1 MIKHWSK
8 EHKKVYSRILLG
20 SIGCVVITLLI
31 TSTILYM
38 NFTSIALKQVYRS
51 DSNSLNQIKTQLST
65 MTETVTSL
73 SSQIYYDSAVSKLL
87 YYADLNIYD
96 VIFAQQQLDN
106 YRASLPFIESIYVYN
121 AKSNQFYISSNNSRS
136 GIQPK
141 SELDDDG
148 ILDLFMKFKEHRPF
162 QPIPRT
168 YNIGSVQTTPVS
180 SYTYLC
186 YSVIDDNK
194 DLNTAVVVNISASW
208 LGLRM
213 DQSEKEISENNT
225 FIINQDGILY
235 SSSDKQEMLT
245 DISDKTYIQKI
256 IQDTSEST
264 YFVDTVDGV
273 KSLITFTTPDSLGW
287 KYVRITPYSNITQE
301 INEMR
306 YRILFICIGILLLGL
321 LISLTLSHS
330 VYRPID
336 KVIRKFKTLET
347 ERRNHQHILKQD
359 FLRNTIL
366 GRETNNAEVLQQK
379 LHYFNSELMVN
390 NKSLIVLIRIDQFPT
405 VLEKYKEDIKL
416 LKYAIMNICTE
427 ISSPIFQVEAIDM
440 GDDSLLL
447 LLNFHDPLYI
457 TEWDS
462 LIEMAELMQLSI
474 AKHLKLS
481 ITITFSP
488 VKESIEQCILVYKQV
503 LEASYHRLFKGYG
516 SILFS
521 VDIMNLKTKEYM
533 FPVHKEKQFIE
544 SLMSGNAEKARSIY
558 IDIVGE
564 ISEYSFTVVQLV
576 VSHLA
581 LTVNNVLRTLKKN
594 NAILT
599 LPEFDTTFLLP
610 NHVETMEE
618 INTPY
623 FKIFEEI
630 SEKLEEKRS
639 TKQEDLIRKVHQII
653 ERDYSNSNLCINS
666 IADELSMSPI
676 YLSRLY
682 KQLTTKAL
690 PDIISE
696 MRLNK
701 AKELLKTSEC
711 TIVDIAEKTGFT
723 SSSYFYRLFKNSTG
737 ITPSD
742 YRKKRDPLQFCAA
755 SEKK

>member
-1 MIKHWSK
+1 MKQWSR

-51 DSNSLNQIKTQLST
+51 DSNSLNQIKTELST

-73 SSQIYYDSAVSKLL
+73 SSQIYTDPAVSKLL
-87 YYADLNIYD
+87 HYTNLNIYD
-96 VIFAQQQLDN
+96 AIFAQQQLDN

-121 AKSNQFYISSNNSRS
+121 AKSNQFYISSNNARN
-136 GIQPK
+136 GVQTK
-141 SELDDDG
+141 SELDDKG
-148 ILDLFMKFKEHRPF
+148 ILDLFKKFKEHRPF

-168 YNIGSVQTTPVS
+168 YNISSIIETTLVS

-186 YSVIDDNK
+186 YSIIDDNNS
-194 DLNTAVVVNISASW
+194 LNTAVVVNISASW

-213 DQSEKEISENNT
+213 DQSEKEISGNNT

-235 SSSDKQEMLT
+235 SSNDKQAMLT
-245 DISDKTYIQKI
+245 DLSDKTYIQKI
-256 IQDTSEST
+256 IQDTSHST

-273 KSLITFTTPDSLGW
+273 KSLITYTSPDSLGW
-287 KYVRITPYSNITQE
+287 RYVRITPYNTITQE
-301 INEMR
+301 ISEMR
-306 YRILFICIGILLLGL
+306 YQILFICIGILLLGL
-321 LISLTLSHS
+321 LISLTSSHG

-347 ERRNHQHILKQD
+347 ENRNHQHILKQD

-366 GRETNNAEVLQQK
+366 GRETNKAEVLQQK
-379 LHYFNSELMVN
+379 LQSFNSGLKVN
-390 NKSLIVLIRIDQFPT
+390 SKSLIVLIRIDQFPS
-405 VLEKYKEDIKL
+405 VLEKYKDDITL
-416 LKYAIMNICTE
+416 LKYGIMNVCTE
-427 ISSPIFQVEAIDM
+427 IASPIFQIEAIDM
-440 GDDSLLL
+440 GDDSLLFI
-447 LLNFHDPLYI
+447 LNFHDPLYNM
-457 TEWDS
+457 ERDS
-462 LIEMAELMQLSI
+462 LIEMAEIMQLSI
-474 AKHLKLS
+474 TKHLKLS
-481 ITITFSP
+481 ISITFSP
-488 VKESIEQCILVYKQV
+488 EKESIEQCILVYKQV
-503 LEASYHRLFKGYG
+503 LEASYHRLFKGHG

-521 VDIMNLKTKEYM
+521 VDIMNLKSKEYI

-544 SLMSGNAEKARSIY
+544 SLMSGNVDKARSFY

-576 VSHLA
+576 ISHLA
-581 LTVNNVLRTLKKN
+581 LTVNNVLRALKKN

-599 LPEFDTTFLLP
+599 IPEFDTTFLLP
-610 NHVETMEE
+610 NRVETMEE

-630 SEKLEEKRS
+630 SQKLEEKRS

-653 ERDYSNSNLCINS
+653 ERDYCNSSLCLNS

-676 YLSRLY
+676 YFSRLY

-690 PDIISE
+690 SDKISE

-701 AKELLKTSEC
+701 AKELLKTSEY

-723 SSSYFYRLFKNSTG
+723 NSSYFYRLFKNSTG

-742 YRKKRDPLQFCAA
+742 YRKAK
-755 SEKK
+755 

>member
-1 MIKHWSK
+1 MVKQRSS

-20 SIGCVVITLLI
+20 SIGCVIITLLI

-38 NFTSIALKQVYRS
+38 NFINNALKQVYRS
-51 DSNSLNQIKTQLST
+51 DSNSLNQIKTELSS
-65 MTETVTSL
+65 MTEIVTSL
-73 SSQIYYDSAVSKLL
+73 SSQIYSDSAVSKLL

-121 AKSNQFYISSNNSRS
+121 AKSNQFYISSNNARS

-148 ILDLFMKFKEHRPF
+148 ILDLFKKFKEHRPF

-168 YNIGSVQTTPVS
+168 YNIGSAQNTPVS

-186 YSVIDDNK
+186 YSIIDDNN

-208 LGLRM
+208 LDQRL
-213 DQSEKEISENNT
+213 DQSAKELSEKNT

-235 SSSDKQEMLT
+235 SSNDMHAMLT
-245 DISDKTYIQKI
+245 DMSDKTYIQKI
-256 IQDTSEST
+256 IQDPSNST

-273 KSLITFTTPDSLGW
+273 KSLITYTSPDSLGW
-287 KYVRITPYSNITQE
+287 RYVRITPYSNITQE
-301 INEMR
+301 ISGMR
-306 YRILFICIGILLLGL
+306 YRILIICIGILLLGL
-321 LISLTLSHS
+321 LISLTLSHG

-347 ERRNHQHILKQD
+347 ERRDHQHILKQD

-379 LHYFNSELMVN
+379 LQYFNSGLMVN
-390 NKSLIVLIRIDQFPT
+390 SKSLIVLVRIDQYLP
-405 VLEKYKEDIKL
+405 VLEKYKDDIKL
-416 LKYAIMNICTE
+416 LKYGIMNVCME
-427 ISSPIFQVEAIDM
+427 IASPTFQSEAIDM

-447 LLNFHDPLYI
+447 MLGFHDPLYNM
-457 TEWDS
+457 ERDS
-462 LIEMAELMQLSI
+462 LIEMAELMQSSI
-474 AKHLKLS
+474 TKHLKLS
-481 ITITFSP
+481 ISITFSP

-503 LEASYHRLFKGYG
+503 LEASYHRLFKGQG
-516 SILFS
+516 CILFS
-521 VDIMNLKTKEYM
+521 VDIMNLKSKEYM

-544 SLMSGNAEKARSIY
+544 SLMSGNVDKARSIY

-576 VSHLA
+576 ISHLA
-581 LTVNNVLRTLKKN
+581 LTVNNVLRALKKN

-630 SEKLEEKRS
+630 SQKLEEKRS

-653 ERDYSNSNLCINS
+653 ERDYSNSNLSLNS
-666 IADELSMSPI
+666 IADEFSMSPI

-682 KQLTTKAL
+682 KQLTTNAL
-690 PDIISE
+690 SDKISE
-696 MRLNK
+696 LRLNK
-701 AKELLKTSEC
+701 AKELLKTSKY
-711 TIVDIAEKTGFT
+711 TIGDIAEKTGFT

-742 YRKKRDPLQFCAA
+742 YRKRINV
-755 SEKK
+755 

>member
-1 MIKHWSK
+1 MMKQWSR

-38 NFTSIALKQVYRS
+38 NFTSISLKQVYRS
-51 DSNSLNQIKTQLST
+51 DSNSLNQIKTELST

-73 SSQIYYDSAVSKLL
+73 SSQIYTDPAVSKLL
-87 YYADLNIYD
+87 HYTNLNIYD
-96 VIFAQQQLDN
+96 TIFAQQQLDN

-121 AKSNQFYISSNNSRS
+121 AKSNQFYISSNNARN
-136 GIQPK
+136 GIQTK
-141 SELDDDG
+141 SELDDKG
-148 ILDLFMKFKEHRPF
+148 ILDLFKKFKEHRPF

-168 YNIGSVQTTPVS
+168 YNISSIIKTTPVS

-186 YSVIDDNK
+186 YSIVDDN
-194 DLNTAVVVNISASW
+194 DNLNTAVVVNISASW

-235 SSSDKQEMLT
+235 SSNDKQAMLT
-245 DISDKTYIQKI
+245 DMSDKTYIQKI

-264 YFVDTVDGV
+264 YFVDTVDGI
-273 KSLITFTTPDSLGW
+273 KSLITYTSPDSLGW
-287 KYVRITPYSNITQE
+287 KYVRITPYSTITQE
-301 INEMR
+301 ISEMR
-306 YRILFICIGILLLGL
+306 YRILFISIGILLLGL
-321 LISLTLSHS
+321 LISLTLSHG

-347 ERRNHQHILKQD
+347 EKRNHQHILKQD

-366 GRETNNAEVLQQK
+366 GRETNKAEVLQQK
-379 LHYFNSELMVN
+379 LQYFNSGLMVN
-390 NKSLIVLIRIDQFPT
+390 SKSLIVLVRIDQFPS
-405 VLEKYKEDIKL
+405 VIEKYKDDIKL
-416 LKYAIMNICTE
+416 LKYGIMNVCTE
-427 ISSPIFQVEAIDM
+427 IASPIFQIESIDM

-447 LLNFHDPLYI
+447 ILNFHDPLYNM
-457 TEWDS
+457 ERDS

-474 AKHLKLS
+474 TKHLKLS
-481 ITITFSP
+481 ISITFSP

-503 LEASYHRLFKGYG
+503 LEASYHRLFKGHC

-521 VDIMNLKTKEYM
+521 VDIMNLKSKEYM

-544 SLMSGNAEKARSIY
+544 SLMSGNVDKARSFY

-576 VSHLA
+576 ISHLA
-581 LTVNNVLRTLKKN
+581 LTVNNVLRALKKN

-599 LPEFDTTFLLP
+599 IPEFDTTFLLP

-630 SEKLEEKRS
+630 SQKLEEKRS

-653 ERDYSNSNLCINS
+653 ERDYCNSNLCLNS

-676 YLSRLY
+676 YFSRLY

-690 PDIISE
+690 SDKISE

-701 AKELLKTSEC
+701 AKELLMTSEY

-742 YRKKRDPLQFCAA
+742 YRKIQ
-755 SEKK
+755 

>member
-1 MIKHWSK
+1 MMKQWSR

-51 DSNSLNQIKTQLST
+51 DSNSLNQIKTELSI

-73 SSQIYYDSAVSKLL
+73 SSQIYTDSAVSKLL
-87 YYADLNIYD
+87 HYSNLNIYD

-121 AKSNQFYISSNNSRS
+121 AKSNQFYISSNNARS
-136 GIQPK
+136 GIQPT
-141 SELDDDG
+141 SELDDKG
-148 ILDLFMKFKEHRPF
+148 ILDLFKKFKEHRPF

-168 YNIGSVQTTPVS
+168 YNISSIIETSPVS

-186 YSVIDDNK
+186 YSIVDDN
-194 DLNTAVVVNISASW
+194 DNLNTAVVVNIAASW
-208 LGLRM
+208 VGLRM
-213 DQSEKEISENNT
+213 EQSEKEISEHNT
-225 FIINQDGILY
+225 FIINKDGILY
-235 SSSDKQEMLT
+235 SSNDKQAMLT
-245 DISDKTYIQKI
+245 DLSDKTYIQKI
-256 IQDTSEST
+256 IQDPSEST

-273 KSLITFTTPDSLGW
+273 KSLITYTSPDSLGW
-287 KYVRITPYSNITQE
+287 RYVRITPYSNITQE
-301 INEMR
+301 IIEMR
-306 YRILFICIGILLLGL
+306 YRIFGICLGILLLGVL
-321 LISLTLSHS
+321 VSLTLSHS

-379 LHYFNSELMVN
+379 LKYFNSELMVN
-390 NKSLIVLIRIDQFPT
+390 SKSLIVMVRIDQFPS
-405 VLEKYKEDIKL
+405 VLEKYKDDIKL
-416 LKYAIMNICTE
+416 LKYGIMNVCTE
-427 ISSPIFQVEAIDM
+427 ISSPIFQIEAIDM

-447 LLNFHDPLYI
+447 ILNFHDPLYNM
-457 TEWDS
+457 ERDS

-474 AKHLKLS
+474 TKHLKLS
-481 ITITFSP
+481 ISITFSP
-488 VKESIEQCILVYKQV
+488 EKESIEQCILVYKQV
-503 LEASYHRLFKGYG
+503 LEASYHRLFKGHG

-521 VDIMNLKTKEYM
+521 LDIMDLKSKEYI
-533 FPVHKEKQFIE
+533 FPVQKEKQFIE
-544 SLMSGNAEKARSIY
+544 SLMSGNVDKARSIY

-576 VSHLA
+576 ISHLA
-581 LTVNNVLRTLKKN
+581 LTVNNVLRALKKN

-599 LPEFDTTFLLP
+599 IPEFDTTFLLP
-610 NHVETMEE
+610 NRVETMEE

-630 SEKLEEKRS
+630 SQKLEEKRS

-653 ERDYSNSNLCINS
+653 ERDYCNSNLCLNS

-676 YLSRLY
+676 YFSRLY

-690 PDIISE
+690 SDIISE

-701 AKELLKTSEC
+701 AKELLKTSEY

-723 SSSYFYRLFKNSTG
+723 NSSYFYRLFKNSTG

-742 YRKKRDPLQFCAA
+742 YRKIQ
-755 SEKK
+755 